1 MIKSMTGFGKA
12 QAELENKTITVEIRS
27 LNSKTAD
34 INLRLSSSLRNYEL
48 ELRNDLSKQ
57 LERGKIDLSIYSES
71 KQQEAPIEINLP
83 LAQTYLKQL
92 KQLEATLERPL
103 NDIVAQVLKL
113 PDVLKHERKET
124 NDDEWSVIKK
134 CIVSAIAE
142 LNEFRLKEGESL
154 KTDFNERLKNISI
167 CLEKIKVLD
176 TGRIPYI
183 KEKIKNNI
191 AEAVAKDK
199 IDQNRLEQEII
210 YYIEKLDINEEKV
223 RLKTHLDY
231 FASTMLEASAGRKL
245 NFIGQEIGREINTIG
260 SKANDA
266 EIQKLVV
273 LMKDELE
280 KIKEQT
286 NNVL

>member
-12 QAELENKTITVEIRS
+12 TLEYGNKNITVEVRS
-27 LNSKTAD
+27 LNSKGAD
-34 INLRLSSSLRNYEL
+34 ISLRLSSSLRNYEL

-57 LERGKIDLSIYSES
+57 LERGKIDLSIYIETT
-71 KQQEAPIEINLP
+71 EAETPVEINTE
-83 LAQTYLKQL
+83 LAKAYHDQL
-92 KQLEATLERPL
+92 KKLATELNEPL
-103 NDIVAQVLKL
+103 NESIYQVLKF
-113 PDVLKHERKET
+113 PDVLKSERKEA
-124 NDDEWSVIKK
+124 DENEWKQIKK
-134 CIVSAIAE
+134 CIDKAISE
-142 LNEFRLKEGESL
+142 LNNFRLKEGESL
-154 KTDFNERLKNISI
+154 KKDFEERLGKINGY
-167 CLEKIKVLD
+167 LEEIKKLD
-176 TGRIPYI
+176 VNRVTTIKDRIR
-183 KEKIKNNI
+183 NNLNEI
-191 AEAVAKDK
+191 IGKDK
-199 IDQNRLEQEII
+199 YDVNRLEQELI

-231 FASTMLEASAGRKL
+231 FISTMIETSAGRKL

-266 EIQKLVV
+266 GIQKLVV